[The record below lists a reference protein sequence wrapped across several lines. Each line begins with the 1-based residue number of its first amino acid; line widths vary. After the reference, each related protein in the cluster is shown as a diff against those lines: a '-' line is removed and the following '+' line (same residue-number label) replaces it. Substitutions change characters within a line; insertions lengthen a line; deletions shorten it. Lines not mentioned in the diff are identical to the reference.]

1 MSKVGQLER
10 ITQNRVVKL
19 FQQLGYS
26 YLGNWDTRA
35 NNRNIEPDLLSKWLQ
50 QQGASKTLIDKTLRE
65 LDKAATLGEGQNLY
79 DANKAVY
86 RLLRYGVKVKEGA
99 GEQNQ
104 TIWLIDWKQP
114 ENNHFAI
121 AQEVTIKGENKKRPD
136 IVLYVNGIA
145 LGILELKRSSIAIGE
160 GIRQNLD
167 NQKKDFIRPFFT
179 TLQLIMA
186 GNDTQGLQYGT
197 IETPEK
203 YYLQW
208 KETADNSLD
217 SHLGLLCNKAR
228 FLEIIHDFIV
238 FDSGIKKTCRH
249 NQYFGIQAAQQHI
262 QRREGGIIW
271 HTQGSGKTLVMV
283 WLAKWIRENVTNTRV
298 LIVSDRTELDEQIE
312 KVFKGVE
319 EDIYRTV
326 SGANLFVTLNE
337 PIPLTEFC

>member
-1 MSKVGQLER
+1 MSIVGQLER

-50 QQGASKTLIDKTLRE
+50 QQGASDNLIDKTLRE

-99 GEQNQ
+99 GQQNK
-104 TIWLIDWKQP
+104 TICLIDWKQP

-167 NQKKDFIRPFFT
+167 NQKKAFIRPF
-179 TLQLIMA
+179 L
-186 GNDTQGLQYGT
+186 
-197 IETPEK
+197 
-203 YYLQW
+203 
-208 KETADNSLD
+208 
-217 SHLGLLCNKAR
+217 LLCN
-228 FLEIIHDFIV
+228 H
-238 FDSGIKKTCRH
+238 
-249 NQYFGIQAAQQHI
+249 
-262 QRREGGIIW
+262 
-271 HTQGSGKTLVMV
+271 
-283 WLAKWIRENVTNTRV
+283 
-298 LIVSDRTELDEQIE
+298 
-312 KVFKGVE
+312 
-319 EDIYRTV
+319 
-326 SGANLFVTLNE
+326 
-337 PIPLTEFC
+337 